1 MISSHSSHFAHSPCM
16 RLGRSPGSSVW
27 EGRVILGSCLRLNQA
42 MWAAPVVP
50 PGAPVNARA
59 VAQCVTGCAEGAAGF
74 PTTFRPARPAGRG
87 SAGSVPTTDDGTRDD
102 VMLGQNMISCTH
114 FEPDFDALRA
124 ATTRIIVAAGQ
135 ESEGEM
141 AHRGAVAVAARL
153 GEKPV
158 VFPSNHGGFLGGE
171 YGQTGKPA
179 EFATTLREVLGG

>member
-1 MISSHSSHFAHSPCM
+1 M
-16 RLGRSPGSSVW
+16 
-27 EGRVILGSCLRLNQA
+27 
-42 MWAAPVVP
+42 
-50 PGAPVNARA
+50 
-59 VAQCVTGCAEGAAGF
+59 
-74 PTTFRPARPAGRG
+74 
-87 SAGSVPTTDDGTRDD
+87 PTTDDGTRDD